1 MHDAEEND
9 LIMLKNENIICASWV
24 DWDFIPLIMHHMM
37 RGLAKHNRVLYID
50 PVIALSSFLTYQTGR
65 PYLREKMRKWRGG
78 IKQVEENIYIYYP
91 PPILVQYGHSKLNDR
106 INQIYIGRAIR
117 RVAVKLGFTSPIL
130 WFYNPHII
138 LPGGTLGE
146 KLVCYDCNDDMS
158 SFLSRHAHKKRG
170 LDTLERRF
178 TVKADIVFTTSKT
191 LYEAKKKINL
201 NTYYFPSGVDFE
213 LFHQAIDPS
222 ISIPDDIGHLPCPV
236 IGYIGAIT
244 NSKIDWEYL
253 IASSRLH
260 PEWSFALIGP
270 CLDPPPEEI
279 LNLKNI
285 HFLGQKSPETLPG
298 YVKAF
303 DVCIIP
309 YKGKEF
315 LESCF
320 PTKSFEY
327 FAAGKPV
334 VSSYIPALEEFRH
347 IIRLSKNKEEFVH
360 HIEEILKIGREENFV
375 RECISV
381 ARGMT
386 WENRLEKTGSLIE
399 KILKEKFK

>member
-1 MHDAEEND
+1 
-9 LIMLKNENIICASWV
+9 
-24 DWDFIPLIMHHMM
+24 M

-65 PYLREKMRKWRGG
+65 PYLRGKMRKWRDG
-78 IKQVEENIYIYYP
+78 IIQAEKNIYIYYP

-106 INQIYIGRAIR
+106 INQIYLGRAIR
-117 RVAVKLGFTSPIL
+117 QVAVKLGFTSPIL
-130 WFYNPHII
+130 WFYNPHIV

-158 SFLSRHAHKKRG
+158 SFLARHAHKKKG
-170 LDTLERRF
+170 LEILENRF
-178 TVKADIVFTTSKT
+178 TSKADIVFTTSKT

-201 NTYYFPSGVDFE
+201 NTYYFPSGVDFD
-213 LFHQAIDPS
+213 LFQQAMAPS
-222 ISIPDDIGHLPCPV
+222 TTAPDDIRHLPSPV
-236 IGYIGAIT
+236 IGFIGAIS
-244 NSKIDWEYL
+244 NSKINWEYL
-253 IASSRLH
+253 IASSSLH

-270 CLDPPPEEI
+270 CLDPLPDEI

-285 HFLGQKSPETLPG
+285 HFLGKKSPETLPG

-309 YKGKEF
+309 YKGREF

-327 FAAGKPV
+327 LAAGKPV

-347 IIRLSKNKEEFVH
+347 IVRLSKNKEEFVH
-360 HIEEILKIGREENFV
+360 HIEEILKTGGEENFV
-375 RECISV
+375 RERVSV

-386 WENRLEKTGSLIE
+386 WEDRIEKTSGLIE
-399 KILKEKFK
+399 KTLKERLK